1 MPPFGQGVDAD
12 SVRALFIAGMCTAA
26 IAETHGVGQRR
37 VQQLVADLRPE
48 PLAEPDDEEL
58 SALIIHQQR
67 RLGSSYGTQMMEGA
81 LYEAYPLLHCSRR
94 RILNMLRVLYPLEFK
109 AREDWA
115 RQRLERAHYEGHHWM
130 YSVHLDFD
138 GKLQEY
144 GLYVGSMVE
153 GVSRAQMALV
163 CVTTKIPLVAYLALF
178 LPFVLS
184 YGFPEQLI
192 TDKGGEWILIVFVC
206 NLMQECYRPHL
217 PRPMHRAVEQS
228 KCAFLHTLPAP
239 PLIRCSGLALPV
251 STVLRFNSRLIS
263 RFNTRVEKFN
273 YEINV
278 RVFIPVRKLLNM
290 MEAAA
295 LLDKDDPMHV
305 GAFSA
310 LMQPLVQV
318 GLDRLTKAWNHHR
331 VKGVPG
337 LPGSGGR
344 PCERAL
350 RFPNPGQLL
359 ALPLGFDAVAEY
371 EMWLTPLR
379 REPEGAAAQD
389 RLYGQPAAQQHRAAA
404 VALICGGA
412 TIEELWEEILAGLYT
427 RFVLM
432 YVTRLNT

>member
-1 MPPFGQGVDAD
+1 M
-12 SVRALFIAGMCTAA
+12 
-26 IAETHGVGQRR
+26 
-37 VQQLVADLRPE
+37 
-48 PLAEPDDEEL
+48 
-58 SALIIHQQR
+58 
-67 RLGSSYGTQMMEGA
+67 
-81 LYEAYPLLHCSRR
+81 
-94 RILNMLRVLYPLEFK
+94 
-109 AREDWA
+109 
-115 RQRLERAHYEGHHWM
+115 
-130 YSVHLDFD
+130 
-138 GKLQEY
+138 
-144 GLYVGSMVE
+144 
-153 GVSRAQMALV
+153 
-163 CVTTKIPLVAYLALF
+163 
-178 LPFVLS
+178 
-184 YGFPEQLI
+184 
-192 TDKGGEWILIVFVC
+192 
-206 NLMQECYRPHL
+206 
-217 PRPMHRAVEQS
+217 
-228 KCAFLHTLPAP
+228 
-239 PLIRCSGLALPV
+239 
-251 STVLRFNSRLIS
+251 
-263 RFNTRVEKFN
+263 
-273 YEINV
+273 
-278 RVFIPVRKLLNM
+278 RKLLNM

-359 ALPLGFDAVAEY
+359 ALPVGFDAVAEY

-404 VALICGGA
+404 VALVCGGS

>member
-1 MPPFGQGVDAD
+1 MPPFGKGVDAD

-26 IAETHGVGQRR
+26 IAATHGVGQRR

-153 GVSRAQMALV
+153 GVSRAEMALV

-206 NLMQECYRPHL
+206 NLMQARYRPHL

-228 KCAFLHTLPAP
+228 KCVVRASSVRFLARP
-239 PLIRCSGLALPV
+239 PGPTADS
-251 STVLRFNSRLIS
+251 
-263 RFNTRVEKFN
+263 
-273 YEINV
+273 
-278 RVFIPVRKLLNM
+278 LL
-290 MEAAA
+290 
-295 LLDKDDPMHV
+295 V
-305 GAFSA
+305 W
-310 LMQPLVQV
+310 
-318 GLDRLTKAWNHHR
+318 R
-331 VKGVPG
+331 
-337 LPGSGGR
+337 
-344 PCERAL
+344 
-350 RFPNPGQLL
+350 
-359 ALPLGFDAVAEY
+359 
-371 EMWLTPLR
+371 
-379 REPEGAAAQD
+379 
-389 RLYGQPAAQQHRAAA
+389 
-404 VALICGGA
+404 
-412 TIEELWEEILAGLYT
+412 
-427 RFVLM
+427 
-432 YVTRLNT
+432 